1 MIQTFTKSIN
11 LVTVTLRDENPH
23 GVQTWGA
30 AAEEARKHN
39 VKAKGL
45 YQHGEMARAGKADR
59 AVNCQSSE
67 TRLTVRLQVSPSRT
81 HRGTGWGDRARRDKL
96 K

>member
-11 LVTVTLRDENPH
+11 LVTVTLRDENPY
-23 GVQTWGA
+23 GVKTWGA

-45 YQHGEMARAGKADR
+45 YRHGEMARAGKADS
-59 AVNCQSSE
+59 AANCQNSE
-67 TRLTVRLQVSPSRT
+67 TRITVRLQVSPSHT
-81 HRGTGWGDRARRDKL
+81 Q
-96 K
+96 